1 MFNLKFIFIIIICA
15 KMTSSGLYF
24 NAISDELKTM
34 VDDIV
39 RQILYDKDY
48 DETQVQSWCYSI
60 CDEVVKALE
69 QQQRG
74 FKFICISNISKKGAS
89 LPFIGSNCLWNP
101 NQDGSVMIKYESE
114 QMYAFVY
121 LFGIAP

>member
-1 MFNLKFIFIIIICA
+1 
-15 KMTSSGLYF
+15 MTSSELYF
-24 NAISDELKTM
+24 NTISDELKTM

-48 DETQVQSWCYSI
+48 DGTQVQSWCYSI

-74 FKFICISNISKKGAS
+74 FKFICISNIFKKGAS
-89 LPFIGSNCLWNP
+89 LPVIGSNCLWNP